1 MTYEMG
7 ARVEYTASPVFDRLV
22 QTGDIGIVTR
32 VEAGW
37 VSARWPL
44 GEYSVP
50 LAHVRPHSQD

>member
-1 MTYEMG
+1 MG
-7 ARVEYTASPVFDRLV
+7 DRVEYTASPVFDRLV